1 MKKVVFV
8 LIALIAFNIQAQKQ
22 QSRKGSKM
30 TPEQMAT
37 MRTKQMTLA
46 LDLNESQQ
54 NKLLVLNKQNSKGFK
69 ALRGEKK
76 ELTQEELFELK
87 SQMLDKQIAN
97 QREMKNILNQDQYGK
112 WREIQK
118 TRQSKMAKRRG
129 QGSRG
134 DYSKRGEY
142 SKKG

>member
-8 LIALIAFNIQAQKQ
+8 LIALIAFNVQAQEQ

-54 NKLLVLNKQNSKGFK
+54 NKLLSLNKQNSKDFK

-76 ELTQEELFELK
+76 ELTQEERFELK
-87 SQMLDKQIAN
+87 NQMLDKQIAN
-97 QREMKNILNQDQYGK
+97 QREMKNILNEDQFGK
-112 WREIQK
+112 WRKMQK
-118 TRQSKMAKRRG
+118 MRQSKMNKRRG
-129 QGSRG
+129 HGSKEG
-134 DYSKRGEY
+134 HSKRSQH

>member
-8 LIALIAFNIQAQKQ
+8 LIALIAFNVQAQEQ
-22 QSRKGSKM
+22 QSRKGSNM

-37 MRTKQMTLA
+37 MRNKQMTLA

-54 NKLLVLNKQNSKGFK
+54 NKLLALNKQNSKDFK

-76 ELTQEELFELK
+76 ELTKEERFELK

-97 QREMKNILNQDQYGK
+97 QREMKNILNEDQYGK

-118 TRQSKMAKRRG
+118 TRSSKIAKRRG
-129 QGSRG
+129 HESKGEH
-134 DYSKRGEY
+134 SKRGEH

>member
-30 TPEQMAT
+30 TPEQMGT
-37 MRTKQMTLA
+37 MKTKQMTLV

-54 NKLLVLNKQNSKGFK
+54 NKLLVFNKQNSKDFK
-69 ALRGEKK
+69 ALRG
-76 ELTQEELFELK
+76 LTQEELFELK

-97 QREMKNILNQDQYGK
+97 QREMKNILNEDQYGK

-129 QGSRG
+129 HGS
-134 DYSKRGEY
+134 RGEY